1 MNEQMFET
9 SLEYFLLFCKL
20 NCSNSSRKITHNIV
34 KSRKSALKNESL
46 VEKSDGSLSGVN

>member
-34 KSRKSALKNESL
+34 KTRKSALKNESL